1 MIGCFRRKEYNT
13 NSAAHFNSLSKSF
26 FSITALARAPGPRA
40 PHATHALAALEAGH
54 ALAALPGLPGRQ
66 ARDRD
71 GEGERSAPP
80 QESLPR

>member
-1 MIGCFRRKEYNT
+1 MIGCFRRKEYTTNS
-13 NSAAHFNSLSKSF
+13 NSAAHFTKQVF